1 MKISRLAWALV
12 LALLLI
18 VALVAST
25 PARLLAAVLPGEQ
38 LIMQGFAGTL
48 WQGSASRVLLQLP
61 AGYFHLGSVQWSL
74 DPFSLLALA
83 PRLSLRSAWGG
94 QLIEGELVLRGQ
106 QDIDV
111 INLEGQVAAELLRH
125 FAPVSIDGMFSLQIA
140 QLQLRNG
147 LPYSGDGRLV
157 WQSAA
162 WQSPQ
167 GLVHLG
173 SYALE
178 FRQAP
183 QEALLAEV
191 VTLSGPLQA
200 NGEIELQERHYQL
213 DILLGSEDT
222 LDNQLRGMLSLIAA
236 PEGDDFRIALGG
248 DF

>member
-12 LALLLI
+12 LALLLV
-18 VALVAST
+18 VALVVST

-74 DPFSLLALA
+74 DPLSLLALA

-94 QLIEGELVLRGQ
+94 QLIDGELVLRGQ
-106 QDIDV
+106 QEIDV

-157 WQSAA
+157 WQNAA

-178 FRQAP
+178 FKQAP